1 MLANIIV
8 LAAEVA
14 ETATQAAAEA
24 AHAVEK
30 KAGLPQLNVD
40 DFSPQLFWL
49 ALTFAALYFIMKRIA
64 LPRVGEVIE
73 ERRDRIQRDLDT
85 AENLKGKTE
94 KALASYEKAL
104 ADARSNASGI
114 ARETRDRLSAEVD
127 KEKAKVDAQIAAKIA
142 DAETRINATKTK
154 ALASVNE
161 IAVETAGAVLNKL
174 IGETVSA
181 DEIKKAMAPGAGE

>member
-14 ETATQAAAEA
+14 ETAAGAAAEV
-24 AHAVEK
+24 AHAAEK
-30 KAGLPQLNVD
+30 KAGLPQLNVG

-49 ALTFAALYFIMKRIA
+49 VLTFAALYFIMKRIA

-85 AENLKGKTE
+85 AERLKGETE
-94 KALASYEKAL
+94 KALAGYEKAL

-127 KEKAKVDAQIAAKIA
+127 KEKSKVDSQIAAKIA
-142 DAETRINATKTK
+142 EAESRIAATKTK
-154 ALASVNE
+154 ALASVSE
-161 IAVETAGAVLNKL
+161 IALETAGAVLNKL
-174 IGETVSA
+174 IGENVSA
-181 DEIKKAMAPGAGE
+181 EEIKKAMAPGAGE

>member
-73 ERRDRIQRDLDT
+73 ERRDRIQRDLDS

-161 IAVETAGAVLNKL
+161 IAVEAAGAVLNKL